1 MVTRRVLLVSH
12 TYTAP
17 INRAKLAALA
27 QHVSLTV
34 VVPARWRDA
43 LFTLRADRV
52 STANYTL
59 HALPVRFDGHI
70 LRYVYPLHALH
81 RIIQRAQPDVIY
93 VEEEPAS
100 LALAQCA
107 LLKRRAKLIGFT
119 WENIAR
125 RVGLPGVERFNLARC
140 DGIIAGNFDAAR
152 LVRAKKF
159 SKPIVVT
166 PQLGVDTD
174 LFQPRVA
181 PEKEARAFTIGYIGR
196 LVAEKG
202 VWTLLAALAD
212 LPSAQLVLVGDGALR
227 DEIERWVVA
236 HQLAARVRL
245 VPALP
250 HEEIARVLNTLDV
263 LVLPSQTTP
272 TWKEQFGHVLIEAMA
287 SGVPVVGSN
296 SGAIPEVIGDAGIVF
311 PEGDVGALR
320 DALVTLQND
329 AARRAQLAQRG
340 RARVLAQYTHA
351 HIAAANIAFF
361 ETILESDPTNKRTND

>member
-12 TYTAP
+12 TYIAP
-17 INRAKLAALA
+17 INRAKLDALA
-27 QHVSLTV
+27 QHVTLTV
-34 VVPARWRDA
+34 VVPARWRDS
-43 LFTLRADRV
+43 LFTLRADCA
-52 STANYTL
+52 SAANYAL

-70 LRYVYPLHALH
+70 LRYVYPLRALH
-81 RIIQRAQPDVIY
+81 HIIQRAQPDVIY

-107 LLKRRAKLIGFT
+107 LLKRRAKLICFT

-125 RVGLPGVERFNLARC
+125 RVGVPGVERFNLARC
-140 DGIIAGNFDAAR
+140 DGIIAGNSDAAR
-152 LVRAKKF
+152 IVRAKKF

-166 PQLGVDTD
+166 PQLGVDTE

-202 VWTLLAALAD
+202 VWTLLAALAN
-212 LPSAQLVLVGDGALR
+212 LPNAQLVLVGDGALR
-227 DEIERWVVA
+227 DDIERWIA
-236 HQLAARVRL
+236 ARQLAARVRL
-245 VPALP
+245 VSALP
-250 HEEIARVLNTLDV
+250 HEEIARVMNTLDV

-287 SGVPVVGSN
+287 SGVPVIGSN
-296 SGAIPEVIGDAGIVF
+296 SGAIPEVIGDAGIIF
-311 PEGDVGALR
+311 PEGDVSALR
-320 DALVTLQND
+320 DALATLQND
-329 AARRAQLAQRG
+329 AARRTQLAQRG